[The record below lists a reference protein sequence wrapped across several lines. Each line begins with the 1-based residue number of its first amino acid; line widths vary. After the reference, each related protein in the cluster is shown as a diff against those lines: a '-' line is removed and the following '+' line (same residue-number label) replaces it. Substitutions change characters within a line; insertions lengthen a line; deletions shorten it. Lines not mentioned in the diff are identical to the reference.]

1 MVRLRMA
8 AAIAAMWEQAVCAQT
23 LCGFAAGFGVTR
35 RERNL
40 ASLPFSI
47 CGTLVELCH
56 MSIIYNSHMRK
67 FTQSV
72 KKKERKAGSAKL
84 PNWARSA
91 HRLKPSA
98 TVTTGVAHAR
108 PAAYAHRPRCGR
120 VRDCSTLRL
129 QTLARLDSPFS
140 ARLPTS
146 SHRTCVGWTCEIE
159 APCDVQHCDGAKSAR
174 LIQNRVRADDCR
186 ARDTSHAA
194 TSVAVRPQVPA
205 CHRAGTES
213 RKLVF
218 SEPYR
223 VTQLHEPLHARAASL
238 THRVGSR

>member
-1 MVRLRMA
+1 
-8 AAIAAMWEQAVCAQT
+8 
-23 LCGFAAGFGVTR
+23 
-35 RERNL
+35 
-40 ASLPFSI
+40 
-47 CGTLVELCH
+47 
-56 MSIIYNSHMRK
+56 MRK
-67 FTQSV
+67 FTQSS

-84 PNWARSA
+84 PNWGAVGPPA
-91 HRLKPSA
+91 E
-98 TVTTGVAHAR
+98 TVRNGHDRRCACASSSLCTP
-108 PAAYAHRPRCGR
+108 PALRPRP
-120 VRDCSTLRL
+120 RL
-129 QTLARLDSPFS
+129 QYVAIADTRAPRQPVFR
-140 ARLPTS
+140 AS

-218 SEPYR
+218 SELYR

>member
-1 MVRLRMA
+1 MSIFDVIARDKVQRKYKKKGEEGWERETAELGAVGPPAETVRNGHDRRCACASSSLCTPPALRPRPRLQYV
-8 AAIAAMWEQAVCAQT
+8 AIAD
-23 LCGFAAGFGVTR
+23 TR
-35 RERNL
+35 
-40 ASLPFSI
+40 A
-47 CGTLVELCH
+47 
-56 MSIIYNSHMRK
+56 
-67 FTQSV
+67 
-72 KKKERKAGSAKL
+72 
-84 PNWARSA
+84 
-91 HRLKPSA
+91 
-98 TVTTGVAHAR
+98 
-108 PAAYAHRPRCGR
+108 PRQPVFR
-120 VRDCSTLRL
+120 
-129 QTLARLDSPFS
+129 A
-140 ARLPTS
+140 S

-218 SEPYR
+218 SELYR
-223 VTQLHEPLHARAASL
+223 VTQLHEPLHARAASR

>member
-1 MVRLRMA
+1 
-8 AAIAAMWEQAVCAQT
+8 
-23 LCGFAAGFGVTR
+23 
-35 RERNL
+35 
-40 ASLPFSI
+40 
-47 CGTLVELCH
+47 
-56 MSIIYNSHMRK
+56 MRK
-67 FTQSV
+67 FTQSS

-218 SEPYR
+218 SELYR